1 MNEFGLAFHNLG
13 QSWLP
18 LLVGGGVS
26 FLVSILIVL
35 TQRFHGRFSIDSDI
49 GIQKFHTSPTPRIGG
64 VAIVSGIFSGWFFAP
79 HNIFGGLL
87 WPLLLAGIPAF
98 VFGLLEDVTKK
109 ISVRIRLL
117 ATMACGV
124 IGYVITGFSITDVN
138 VPGIDWLLD
147 FTVLS
152 VAFTAFSVAGIANSI
167 NIIDGFNGLSS
178 GTAVIIAASFA
189 AISLNLGDDYLT
201 YVCLLIT
208 AATLGF
214 MLLNWPF
221 GKIFLGDGGAY
232 FIGFSLAWVAV
243 LMLERH
249 PEVSAWA
256 PMLVCGY
263 PVIEVVFSMLRR
275 RRRSLG
281 VGDPDRIHLHSLVK
295 RRFVKKL
302 FPRASNLTR
311 NSITGALMWIAA
323 LIPALI
329 ASWWPTDTTNLIVGF
344 VACAF
349 FYSVVYARLSQFAWR
364 VNPFFTGFKTTYQNF

>member
-35 TQRFHGRFSIDSDI
+35 TQRFHGHLSVDSHI

-79 HNIFGGLL
+79 HNFFGGLL

-109 ISVRIRLL
+109 ISVRVRLL

-208 AATLGF
+208 ATTLGF
-214 MLLNWPF
+214 MLVNWPF

-275 RRRSLG
+275 RRRSLS

-329 ASWWPTDTTNLIVGF
+329 ASWWPTDTANLIVGF
-344 VACAF
+344 VVCAF
-349 FYSVVYARLSQFAWR
+349 FYLAIYARLTQFAWR
-364 VNPFFTGFKTTYQNF
+364 VNTFVTGLKTS